1 MTAKIYRSLF
11 VSLAVAG
18 LCFLMFGCSVEAAK
32 LDSPRSEAK
41 AVPNSEAA
49 AKKFASGST
58 IEIEPNS
65 PADTVRAFY
74 QNLKEGKIRAAIY
87 LTNLRPAVEG
97 LTDAELKEFQ
107 VDFEAVASQVPEK
120 LEINGEIIT
129 ADNATVTVKLP
140 GEDADKLEVQ
150 EIRLHR
156 EGDIW
161 VIQTVDGEAEKKVK
175 QEGKNY
181 FFALRIET
189 HHDEARGMLDRIA
202 KAQMVYATQNSGSYG
217 QIADL
222 IGMGLLPED
231 IKTPESTGYVYSL
244 KLSEDKKTYT
254 ATAAPAAYGKTGKLT
269 FTVELNGKSPRLT
282 SRDEGK

>member
-1 MTAKIYRSLF
+1 MTAKLYRSVL

-18 LCFLMFGCSVEAAK
+18 VCFLMIGCAVEAA
-32 LDSPRSEAK
+32 RRE
-41 AVPNSEAA
+41 VPNSESATVKKA
-49 AKKFASGST
+49 EPAGKKFASGAT

-87 LTNLRPAVEG
+87 LTNLRPAIEG

-107 VDFEAVASQVPEK
+107 VDFEAIAAQVPEK
-120 LEINGEIIT
+120 LEINGEIVSGET
-129 ADNATVTVKLP
+129 ATVTAKLP
-140 GEDADKLEVQ
+140 GDNPDKLEVQ
-150 EIRLHR
+150 EIHLRR
-156 EGDIW
+156 DNGVW
-161 VIQTVDGEAEKKVK
+161 VILSVDEDAEKKVK

-181 FFALRIET
+181 FYALRIET
-189 HHDEARGMLDRIA
+189 HEEEAKQMLDRIA
-202 KAQMVYATQNSGSYG
+202 KAQMVYVAQNGGNYG
-217 QIADL
+217 EIANL
-222 IGMGLLPED
+222 IGAGLLPD
-231 IKTPESTGYVYSL
+231 DVRSSESTGYIYSV
-244 KLSEDKKTYT
+244 KLSPDKKNYT